1 MPAMTDRSAD
11 DAPAEDHDT
20 VDAVVQLSF
29 SIQALLGEIAA
40 EHELSMTQFR
50 LLAILRDREPAM
62 LDLARHLNLEKS
74 SVTGLIDRAQRRGLV
89 ERAPAPHDGRGI
101 HVRLTAEGRRL
112 TEQVAPQAYEALSR
126 LLDALPARDRARL
139 STLAGTVVRHH
150 AARLASISTP
160 CAPAAASVRWSQPG
174 SNRRPPGPNADALGR
189 ASGAIGRYEPQRKRP
204 AGRLFGDGRPQG
216 LVQGPRAA
224 VRNRD

>member
-1 MPAMTDRSAD
+1 MSGAHPA
-11 DAPAEDHDT
+11 PEDLDP

-29 SIQALLGEIAA
+29 AVQALLGEIAA
-40 EHELSMTQFR
+40 EHELSITQLR

-89 ERAPAPHDGRGI
+89 ERVPAPHDGRAV

-112 TEQVAPQAYEALSR
+112 TEHNAAHAYERLSR

-139 STLAGTVVRHH
+139 STLAGAVVRS
-150 AARLASISTP
+150 L
-160 CAPAAASVRWSQPG
+160 
-174 SNRRPPGPNADALGR
+174 R
-189 ASGAIGRYEPQRKRP
+189 A
-204 AGRLFGDGRPQG
+204 
-216 LVQGPRAA
+216 
-224 VRNRD
+224 